1 MTTTRSVAS
10 EARRL
15 GSSRTR
21 AARRRSVANARCA
34 TRGSSGRR
42 AVRSRW
48 KATRAAGDASDE
60 DDSGRFINDDA
71 FSALGGLKKTK
82 DPFAANAARE
92 RPAVSKARGV
102 GGFSKAGAETASLPT
117 TRDAD
122 VILKRFDETQ
132 RREGA
137 EAATT
142 ACERPAMERATRA
155 LASRAS
161 RVMLGICAASAEEGL
176 AALKTWT
183 AELGLPK
190 GKLHGMDKDGI
201 PVDPPKGAV
210 FIKYNS
216 LSGDA
221 YISGYGGTFRGV
233 LFTPELDDGA
243 FRQYG
248 YLPLDVLL

>member
-82 DPFAANAARE
+82 DPFAANAARA
-92 RPAVSKARGV
+92 RPAASKARGV
-102 GGFSKAGAETASLPT
+102 GGF
-117 TRDAD
+117 
-122 VILKRFDETQ
+122 
-132 RREGA
+132 
-137 EAATT
+137 
-142 ACERPAMERATRA
+142 
-155 LASRAS
+155 
-161 RVMLGICAASAEEGL
+161 
-176 AALKTWT
+176 
-183 AELGLPK
+183 
-190 GKLHGMDKDGI
+190 
-201 PVDPPKGAV
+201 
-210 FIKYNS
+210 
-216 LSGDA
+216 
-221 YISGYGGTFRGV
+221 
-233 LFTPELDDGA
+233 
-243 FRQYG
+243 
-248 YLPLDVLL
+248 